1 MPSIPSLLH
10 HFGTRLIQRGFVAL
24 DHLGQ
29 FGTNFVGIYGLFVA
43 HCCLLLM
50 LGSLIIIEEIIDII
64 AHQALLS
71 KLELGF

>member
-1 MPSIPSLLH
+1 
-10 HFGTRLIQRGFVAL
+10 
-24 DHLGQ
+24 
-29 FGTNFVGIYGLFVA
+29 
-43 HCCLLLM
+43 M